1 MGDLLDSPRVAPRL
15 FFPRTPDDL
24 DADKNSCLN
33 GLNFTLIIKTLS
45 FFSNGKK
52 NKEKSYFQNFEFSK
66 TRLFHDRIWPK
77 KKMF

>member
-1 MGDLLDSPRVAPRL
+1 MGDLLGSPRVAPRL

-33 GLNFTLIIKTLS
+33 GIYFTLIIKTLS

-52 NKEKSYFQNFEFSK
+52 NNEKSLFEILSFQMLVYFMIAIGQ
-66 TRLFHDRIWPK
+66 K